1 MRGMNGVPAGAVSSG
16 RTSIHP
22 DTQGLHYTLM
32 GKDGKPIEGIWGQGG
47 KQCMGAG
54 NHTDRQSAMMKR
66 LPSLFLLSD
75 PACPP
80 PASPSSPTALY
91 CNALPADRPDTCHTA
106 SHSPSCRFFL
116 PGLSVSPSSMYPF
129 TSSHGELKQR
139 WISLEGDR
147 WETCLN
153 WGGM

>member
-1 MRGMNGVPAGAVSSG
+1 MNGVPARAVSSG

-32 GKDGKPIEGIWGQGG
+32 GRDGKPIEGIWGPRG
-47 KQCMGAG
+47 KKCMGAG

-75 PACPP
+75 PARP

-91 CNALPADRPDTCHTA
+91 RNALPADRPDTCHTH
-106 SHSPSCRFFL
+106 SHSAFPLLFL
-116 PGLSVSPSSMYPF
+116 PGLTVRPRQCVSLHII
-129 TSSHGELKQR
+129 TLKT
-139 WISLEGDR
+139 EA
-147 WETCLN
+147 
-153 WGGM
+153 

>member
-1 MRGMNGVPAGAVSSG
+1 MKGVQAGAVTSG

-22 DTQGLHYTLM
+22 HTQGLHYTLM
-32 GKDGKPIEGIWGQGG
+32 GRNGKPIEGIWGRGG

-66 LPSLFLLSD
+66 LPSLFLVSD

-91 CNALPADRPDTCHTA
+91 CSALPADRPDTCHTVL
-106 SHSPSCRFFL
+106 HSPTPGFFHL
-116 PGLSVSPSSMYPF
+116 GPYCKPWQHISVHIITWRTEAEMDF
-129 TSSHGELKQR
+129 
-139 WISLEGDR
+139 I
-147 WETCLN
+147 
-153 WGGM
+153 GGK